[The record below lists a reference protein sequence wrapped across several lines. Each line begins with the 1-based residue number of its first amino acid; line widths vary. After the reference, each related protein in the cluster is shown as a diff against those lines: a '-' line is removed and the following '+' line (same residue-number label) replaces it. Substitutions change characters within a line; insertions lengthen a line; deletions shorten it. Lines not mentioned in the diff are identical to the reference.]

1 MRETISILLM
11 VLIVFFLLAAILDVL
26 FGLAVAILVFL
37 WLVIV
42 YLWPTNAINNHMDIS
57 IIAVSYAALMT
68 AILGS
73 WGFRMRDTEL
83 TVWTDIFTTTIIVDL
98 LSLTALIIVGGL
110 IAILFNLTKDKEH
123 PVFGQSKPKRFEGRR
138 DKPPSK

>member
-1 MRETISILLM
+1 
-11 VLIVFFLLAAILDVL
+11 
-26 FGLAVAILVFL
+26 L

-42 YLWPTNAINNHMDIS
+42 YLWPTNAIDNHMDIS

-73 WGFRMRDTEL
+73 WVFRMRDTEL